1 MSNKIKKKFEELL
14 QFVVNQEKYKEQFL
28 KSITNGLFDFSIILI
43 WKTLILFDYEKMYEV
58 AYQIGEST
66 FLDKW
71 KNKFG
76 RTPRNY
82 KKQNTYWPN
91 EEKEG
96 DNKVIQFLGVIY
108 RIDSNFIKQLH
119 SLKPKRDTAAHVSD
133 LCFNEEDVDNY
144 LFEILRV
151 VKELQKCYT
160 NDYLKTF
167 IIDDFEKLRK
177 MELSKQDLQDLICIL
192 INNLVN
198 ASTFKTAK
206 EYKKRILHLEF
217 YLTGAQII
225 RILDE
230 VFNNPCGINQVLEST
245 GISNFFKQLYN
256 LGKVGKDYWKNF
268 AIKILEYYKEE
279 HGDETESFKFYNWLF
294 DDLGLFYN
302 QKEDDEIP
310 F

>member
-1 MSNKIKKKFEELL
+1 MNKKIKGKFEELL

-43 WKTLILFDYEKMYEV
+43 WKTLILFAYEKMHQV

-76 RTPRNY
+76 GTPRNY
-82 KKQNTYWPN
+82 KKENIYWPN

-133 LCFNEEDVDNY
+133 LSFNEEDVDNY

-167 IIDDFEKLRK
+167 IIDDFEKLRE
-177 MELSKQDLQDLICIL
+177 MEIPKQGLQDLIDIL

-198 ASTFKTAK
+198 ASTFKKAK
-206 EYKKRILHLEF
+206 EYKKRILHLES

-230 VFNNPCGINQVLEST
+230 VFNNPYGMNQVLEAT

-256 LGKVGKDYWKNF
+256 LKKVDKDYWENF
-268 AIKILEYYKEE
+268 AFNILEYYKKEY
-279 HGDETESFKFYNWLF
+279 GDETESFKFYDWLF
-294 DDLGLFYN
+294 YELDMIKNQEEIDD
-302 QKEDDEIP
+302 IP